1 METSDAAANK
11 ANQSEEEPEIVT
23 DEDKN
28 RKITV
33 AEALKKLDE
42 VSNFIEVNGIDH
54 LNMIF
59 NGLIENVEQMK
70 LKNQNTKRYYKFL
83 YILKSILFTLFTRIS
98 WKNLPS

>member
-1 METSDAAANK
+1 MFFKSIAEVIETSDAAANK
-11 ANQSEEEPEIVT
+11 ANQSEEEPEILK

-42 VSNFIEVNGIDH
+42 VNSFIEVNGSDH

-59 NGLIENVEQMK
+59 NGLIANVEQMK
-70 LKNQNTKRYYKFL
+70 LKNQNTKRY
-83 YILKSILFTLFTRIS
+83 
-98 WKNLPS
+98 

>member
-1 METSDAAANK
+1 MFFKSIAEVIETSDAAANK
-11 ANQSEEEPEIVT
+11 ANQSEEEPEILK

-42 VSNFIEVNGIDH
+42 VNSFIEVNGSDH

-70 LKNQNTKRYYKFL
+70 LKN
-83 YILKSILFTLFTRIS
+83 
-98 WKNLPS
+98 

>member
-1 METSDAAANK
+1 MFFKSIAEVMETSDAAANK
-11 ANQSEEEPEIVT
+11 ANQSEEEPEILK

-42 VSNFIEVNGIDH
+42 VNSFIEVNGSDH

-70 LKNQNTKRYYKFL
+70 LKNQNKKRY
-83 YILKSILFTLFTRIS
+83 
-98 WKNLPS
+98 

>member
-1 METSDAAANK
+1 METSDAVANK
-11 ANQSEEEPEIVT
+11 ANQSEEEPQIVT

-28 RKITV
+28 RNITV

-42 VSNFIEVNGIDH
+42 VNNFIEVNGSDH

-70 LKNQNTKRYYKFL
+70 LKNQNTKRY
-83 YILKSILFTLFTRIS
+83 
-98 WKNLPS
+98 

>member
-11 ANQSEEEPEIVT
+11 ANQSEEEPEILK

-42 VSNFIEVNGIDH
+42 VNSFIEVNGSDH

-70 LKNQNTKRYYKFL
+70 LKNQNKKRY
-83 YILKSILFTLFTRIS
+83 
-98 WKNLPS
+98 

>member
-1 METSDAAANK
+1 MFFKSIAEVMETSDAAANK

-42 VSNFIEVNGIDH
+42 VNSFIEVNGSDH
-54 LNMIF
+54 LNMKIRVWRVGVIKYF
-59 NGLIENVEQMK
+59 
-70 LKNQNTKRYYKFL
+70 
-83 YILKSILFTLFTRIS
+83 
-98 WKNLPS
+98 

>member
-11 ANQSEEEPEIVT
+11 ANQSEEEPEILK

-42 VSNFIEVNGIDH
+42 VNSFIEVNGSDH

-70 LKNQNTKRYYKFL
+70 LKNQNTKRY
-83 YILKSILFTLFTRIS
+83 
-98 WKNLPS
+98 

>member
-1 METSDAAANK
+1 MFFKSNAEVIETSDAAANK
-11 ANQSEEEPEIVT
+11 ANQSEEEPEILK

-42 VSNFIEVNGIDH
+42 VNSFIEVNGSDH

-70 LKNQNTKRYYKFL
+70 LKNQNTKRY
-83 YILKSILFTLFTRIS
+83 
-98 WKNLPS
+98 

>member
-1 METSDAAANK
+1 MFFKSIAEVIETSDAAANK
-11 ANQSEEEPEIVT
+11 ANQSEEEPEILK

-42 VSNFIEVNGIDH
+42 VNSFIEVNGSDH

-70 LKNQNTKRYYKFL
+70 LKNQNKKRY
-83 YILKSILFTLFTRIS
+83 
-98 WKNLPS
+98 

>member
-1 METSDAAANK
+1 METSDAVANK
-11 ANQSEEEPEIVT
+11 ANQSEEEPQIVT

-42 VSNFIEVNGIDH
+42 VNNFIEVNGSDH

-70 LKNQNTKRYYKFL
+70 LKNQNTKRY
-83 YILKSILFTLFTRIS
+83 
-98 WKNLPS
+98 

>member
-1 METSDAAANK
+1 MFFKSIAEVIETSDAAANK
-11 ANQSEEEPEIVT
+11 DNQSEEEPEILK

-42 VSNFIEVNGIDH
+42 VNSFIEVNGSDH

-70 LKNQNTKRYYKFL
+70 LKNQNTKRY
-83 YILKSILFTLFTRIS
+83 
-98 WKNLPS
+98 

>member
-1 METSDAAANK
+1 MFFKSIAEVIETSDAAANK

-42 VSNFIEVNGIDH
+42 VNSFIEVNGSDH

-70 LKNQNTKRYYKFL
+70 LKNQNKKRY
-83 YILKSILFTLFTRIS
+83 
-98 WKNLPS
+98 